1 MSGHSKWSTIKH
13 KKAANDAKR
22 SAVFNK
28 IARAITIEARQ
39 GGGDINANYALRT
52 LVEKAKGLNMPK
64 DKIETATKKGT
75 GELKDN
81 ARLEEL
87 LIEGFGPG
95 GVALLIKAIT
105 DNRNRTVSEIK
116 HLLDQ
121 TGAKFTG
128 ENSVRWM
135 FKQELRENEE
145 GHKAMEWIPQ
155 NTIKSS
161 DADAQKLEKLYEALD
176 DQDDVQEVYSNEE
189 Y

>member
-39 GGGDINANYALRT
+39 GGSDPNTNYTLRT
-52 LVEKAKGLNMPK
+52 LIEKAKGLNMPK
-64 DKIETATKKGT
+64 DKIETAAKKGA
-75 GELKDN
+75 GELKDDTL
-81 ARLEEL
+81 LEEL
-87 LIEGFGPG
+87 MIEGFGPG

-105 DNRNRTVSEIK
+105 NNRNRTVSEIK
-116 HLLDQ
+116 HLMDQ
-121 TGAKFTG
+121 HGAKFTG

-145 GHKAMEWIPQ
+145 GNKVFEWIPQ
-155 NTIKSS
+155 STVKLPEEDIK
-161 DADAQKLEKLYEALD
+161 KLENLYEALD
-176 DQDDVQEVYSNEE
+176 DNDDIQEVYSNEE
-189 Y
+189 